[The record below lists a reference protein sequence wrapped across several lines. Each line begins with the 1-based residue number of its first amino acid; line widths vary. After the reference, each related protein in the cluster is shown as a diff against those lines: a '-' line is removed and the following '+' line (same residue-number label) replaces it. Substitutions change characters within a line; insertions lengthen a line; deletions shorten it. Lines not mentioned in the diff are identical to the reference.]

1 LFTTK
6 EYKVKTQTESMMLT
20 NEKGQI
26 LRIYKVE
33 NGKTFCI
40 GIEGEDHFEFEARD
54 AEEITKAI
62 DLVVDSFS

>member
-1 LFTTK
+1 M
-6 EYKVKTQTESMMLT
+6 KTQTESMILT

-40 GIEGEDHFEFEARD
+40 GLEGEDHFEFETSG

-62 DLVVDSFS
+62 DLVVGSFS